1 MTEELWSDW
10 LIWLTD
16 NRNHSPIR
24 SLSFEQWAIS
34 QIAELKRQV
43 AVVTKLTESPK
54 PKPVEK
60 PKGKE

>member
-34 QIAELKRQV
+34 QLAELKRQM
-43 AVVTKLTESPK
+43 AIVTKLTESPK
-54 PKPVEK
+54 PVPKPVEK
-60 PKGKE
+60 KKE